1 MAKIANLLSIACLL
15 LPLGACKAL
24 DTHDAFFMYFHGT

>member
-15 LPLGACKAL
+15 LCSACKAL
-24 DTHDAFFMYFHGT
+24 DTHDAFFTYFHGT